1 MEFQT
6 KIKLKPQG
14 HNQIDYDSKLVLL
27 GSCFAENIGS
37 KFKYYKFQSLLN
49 PFGVLFHTKAI
60 ETVLKKAINKE
71 QYTDSDVFFYNEQWH
86 CFDAH
91 SRLSNTSRA
100 QLLLNLNTIL
110 ELISK
115 QINNAT
121 HIVITLGTAWVYN
134 VISTNSTVANCHKL
148 PQNEFNKVLL
158 SIEEIK
164 QSLQSIINNIKSVN
178 SKASI
183 VFTVSPVRHLKDGFI
198 ENTLSKAHL
207 ISAIHQVLNEEIFYF
222 PSFEI
227 MIDELRDYRFYKS
240 DMLHP
245 NNTAITYIW
254 EKFKA
259 VWMTSEAN
267 NTMKEVENIQMG
279 MLHKP
284 FNSQSTAHQKFL
296 DNLEMSKLKLQNK
309 HQHISF

>member
-86 CFDAH
+86 CFDVH
-91 SRLSNTSRA
+91 SRLSNTSRT
-100 QLLLNLNTIL
+100 QLLLNLNTNL
-110 ELISK
+110 KLISK

-245 NNTAITYIW
+245 NNTAIIYIW
-254 EKFKA
+254 EKFIT

>member
-86 CFDAH
+86 CFDVH
-91 SRLSNTSRA
+91 SRLSNTSRT
-100 QLLLNLNTIL
+100 QLLLNLNTNL

-245 NNTAITYIW
+245 NNTAIIYIW
-254 EKFKA
+254 EKFIT

-284 FNSQSTAHQKFL
+284 FNSQSSAHQKFL
-296 DNLEMSKLKLQNK
+296 DNLERSKLKLQNK

>member
-6 KIKLKPQG
+6 KIKLKLQG

-100 QLLLNLNTIL
+100 QLLLNLNTNL

-183 VFTVSPVRHLKDGFI
+183 VFSVSPVRHLKDGFI

-245 NNTAITYIW
+245 NNTAIIYIW
-254 EKFKA
+254 EKFIT

-296 DNLEMSKLKLQNK
+296 DNLERSKLKLQNK

>member
-86 CFDAH
+86 CFDVH
-91 SRLSNTSRA
+91 SRLSNTSRT
-100 QLLLNLNTIL
+100 QLLLNLNTNL
-110 ELISK
+110 KLISK

>member
-1 MEFQT
+1 M
-6 KIKLKPQG
+6 
-14 HNQIDYDSKLVLL
+14 L

-100 QLLLNLNTIL
+100 QLLLNLNTNL

-245 NNTAITYIW
+245 NNTAIIYIW
-254 EKFKA
+254 EKFIT

-296 DNLEMSKLKLQNK
+296 DNLERSKLKLQNK